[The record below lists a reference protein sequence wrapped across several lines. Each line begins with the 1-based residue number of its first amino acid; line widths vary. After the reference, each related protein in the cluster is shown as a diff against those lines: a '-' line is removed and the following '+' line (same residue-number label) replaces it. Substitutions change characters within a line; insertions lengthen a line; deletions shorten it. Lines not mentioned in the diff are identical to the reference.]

1 MAENKIKMNVL
12 TIGNQDFE
20 IHDESAHDRI
30 DEFGNVPF
38 ITLEEDAD
46 LELPVHRI
54 NDEEVD
60 EESTWSSSKISSE
73 LEEGIG
79 DLEEDISGLET
90 QIRNIKDWTVAGT
103 YTGRESVN
111 VSRFKELMILI
122 QIIEDSTR
130 YVKIPVF
137 LPVTGDVFTLN
148 KYTVITYAWTSFSD
162 GYTAFKCSA
171 TDPSTFMIELHG
183 AYNQTNDITSTA
195 KWTILG
201 R

>member
-1 MAENKIKMNVL
+1 MAENRIKMNVL

-20 IHDESAHDRI
+20 IRDEAAHSRI
-30 DEFGNVPF
+30 DELDIP
-38 ITLEEDAD
+38 A
-46 LELPVHRI
+46 I
-54 NDEEVD
+54 NDEETGAD
-60 EESTWSSSKISSE
+60 SLWSSSKISSD

-90 QIRNIKDWTVAGT
+90 QIRNIKNWAVAGT
-103 YTGRESVN
+103 YTGRESVD

-122 QIIEDSTR
+122 QILEDSTR
-130 YVKIPVF
+130 YVKVPVF
-137 LPVTGDVFTLN
+137 LPVTGDIFTLG